1 MTTTILYGRA
11 SKSNISLLEAL
22 EKCKGIL
29 AGAVA
34 IIYSPSFCK
43 FAKFENGKLMNEKLQ
58 ELDIKTVFEARV
70 FNLHAELRWLNV
82 SNGQGRAVLISEGN
96 ISQYLDDEIEDL
108 TTVDDGIIEQTYL
121 LWGKGVDN
129 KRSPSTPQ
137 GWSRLAAARIGALDV
152 PIASIHPKQQV
163 KLLAKEYIGLCEGE
177 AGKYGNVAV
186 LEERLIELKP
196 LEVKP

>member
-43 FAKFENGKLMNEKLQ
+43 FAKFENGKLMDEKLQ

-70 FNLHAELRWLNV
+70 FNPHAELRWLNV
-82 SNGQGRAVLISEGN
+82 SNGQGRAVLISEEN

-108 TTVDDGIIEQTYL
+108 TTVKDGITEQTYL
-121 LWGKGVDN
+121 LWGKGVV
-129 KRSPSTPQ
+129 RPSTPQ

-152 PIASIHPKQQV
+152 PIADIHPKQQV
-163 KLLAKEYIGLCEGE
+163 KLVAREYIGLCEGE
-177 AGKYGNVAV
+177 AGKEYGNVAV
-186 LEERLIELKP
+186 LEERLMYLKPNP
-196 LEVKP
+196 LEVKS